1 MGEGEKA
8 WANKARLVTL
18 LNIEWMEPNH
28 DNLVEFMNT
37 FVIKGNDIYFGRRG
51 VMYVISKQII
61 VDGFGICE
69 SGNVEDL
76 KG

>member
-1 MGEGEKA
+1 
-8 WANKARLVTL
+8 
-18 LNIEWMEPNH
+18 
-28 DNLVEFMNT
+28 
-37 FVIKGNDIYFGRRG
+37 VIKGNDIYFGRRG